1 MTCAFPK
8 RLRHGVESKSEF
20 KNHPLSYPEELE
32 NSSARKNERAPMRTG
47 LFNSVPRKKV
57 VRKFQLLESSL
68 CRSLA
73 VSGGQPG
80 RQNLHFR
87 SYDTTKM
94 IEMGSVFSLLD
105 SPAGPGEL

>member
-1 MTCAFPK
+1 MCVSSPS
-8 RLRHGVESKSEF
+8 LSGVQSLGF
-20 KNHPLSYPEELE
+20 KNHPLSYPLE
-32 NSSARKNERAPMRTG
+32 NSSARKNERAPVRTG

-57 VRKFQLLESSL
+57 VRNFQLFESSL

-87 SYDTTKM
+87 SYDTAKT
-94 IEMGSVFSLLD
+94 IEMGERFLAFGQPCS
-105 SPAGPGEL
+105 AW